1 MIRMPS
7 QLLSTRPGPI
17 PVSSL
22 LLAAIMA
29 LAAGPLPASP
39 QDAAP
44 ASRPA
49 TAVMES
55 MELTNDETSAVLTL
69 RLSQS
74 SRWLAGG
81 RADGP
86 ITLTLEDVAPA
97 AAISNQ
103 LDPEGLV
110 ASVEVLRDLVDSIP
124 TTRLEVRLRSKC
136 TYAVAAVENVLVV
149 RFWSSDAAPAE
160 RLGSSVL
167 PPATLSRPAP
177 PPPASS
183 NTAAGTAPPAAA
195 VKYRI
200 GAGDVIQVDVFGL
213 PELTRETRVLLDGS
227 IAMPLLGEI
236 QVAGLDLREAERTI
250 ASLLT
255 QRQLVND
262 PQVSILVKEYES
274 RGISIQGA
282 VSKPGVYQ
290 MVESKSLLEMIGR
303 AGGLQS
309 SVRPGTSIIV
319 LRESEGTQERIAID
333 ALRLVEQ
340 GDLALNLLLQPG
352 DVVMVPPPRVLRAF
366 ISGAVQK
373 TGTVEF
379 SSTDPF
385 TVFQAVTAAGGPT
398 ERANLRKV
406 TLIRRRPDGSEE
418 RIRLNLKKV
427 RKGSQ
432 EDILLEDGD
441 TIVIGEWFF

>member
-1 MIRMPS
+1 MLSP
-7 QLLSTRPGPI
+7 LLSTKPGPV
-17 PVSSL
+17 PVFPL
-22 LLAAIMA
+22 LLVAIMA
-29 LAAGPLPASP
+29 LAAGPLTAGP
-39 QDAAP
+39 QDTAP

-49 TAVMES
+49 TAVMAS

-69 RLSQS
+69 RLSQP

-81 RADGP
+81 RANGP
-86 ITLTLEDVAPA
+86 ITLTLEDVTPA
-97 AAISNQ
+97 AAISNL
-103 LDPEGLV
+103 LDSEGLV
-110 ASVEVLRDLVDSIP
+110 ASVEVFSELVDSTP

-136 TYAVAAVENVLVV
+136 TYAVAAVESVLVV
-149 RFWSSDAAPAE
+149 RFWSSDAAPPE

-167 PPATLSRPAP
+167 PPAAPSRPAP
-177 PPPASS
+177 PPAST

-195 VKYRI
+195 IKYRI

-227 IAMPLLGEI
+227 ITLPLLGEI
-236 QVAGLDLREAERTI
+236 QVAGLDLRQAERTI

-333 ALRLVEQ
+333 AMRLVEQ

-352 DVVMVPPPRVLRAF
+352 DVVMVPPPRILRAF
-366 ISGAVQK
+366 VSGAVQK
-373 TGTVEF
+373 TGAVEF

-406 TLIRRRPDGSEE
+406 TVIRRRPDGSEE